1 MQLYLMEEWKFKY
14 LTTCKK
20 KKDKDKDEK
29 IAKLIKKGKKMLNS
43 DFNLKEII

>member
-1 MQLYLMEEWKFKY
+1 MQLFLMEEWKLKY
-14 LTTCKK
+14 LICKK